1 MLLTGR
7 AFGLLRSVSLYV
19 RKPNSSAPPECKL
32 MEILTEMRKTHAKL
46 KPKLKPK
53 FKRKRNSTRGLRAT
67 AEPGAADSS
76 SSGQL
81 PRPELLAAL
90 PVLQREFYN
99 RDPRQVARELLGKIL
114 VRGHGR
120 GALSGRIVEVEV
132 YLGENDLAAHAAF
145 GITPRNAVL
154 FGAPGHAYV
163 YLSYG
168 LHYCLNV
175 SCMPLGDAGC
185 VLFRAVEPLTGL
197 DVMARNRGL
206 SPGKIAHPRLL
217 ASGPARICQ
226 AFAITRA
233 RDNGKDLT
241 SEKSDLQIVD
251 DRFVPE
257 SITIGKRIGITKS
270 PELPLRYYISA
281 NKFISR

>member
-1 MLLTGR
+1 
-7 AFGLLRSVSLYV
+7 
-19 RKPNSSAPPECKL
+19 
-32 MEILTEMRKTHAKL
+32 MRKTRAKL

-53 FKRKRNSTRGLRAT
+53 RNSARGLRAT
-67 AEPGAADSS
+67 PKPDGPHSS

-81 PRPELLAAL
+81 LRPESLAEM

-99 RDPRQVARELLGKIL
+99 RDPQEIARELLGKIL
-114 VRGHGR
+114 VRGQGR

-132 YLGENDLAAHAAF
+132 YLGSGDLAAHAAF

-154 FGAPGHAYV
+154 FGPPGYAYV

-175 SCMPLGDAGC
+175 SCMPRGEAGC
-185 VLFRAVEPLTGL
+185 VLFRAVQPLTGL
-197 DVMARNRGL
+197 TVMARNRRI
-206 SPGKIAHPRLL
+206 PADEMAHPRLL

-226 AFAITRA
+226 AFAITRT

-241 SEKSDLQIVD
+241 SEKSDLRIVD
-251 DRFVPE
+251 DGFVPQ
-257 SITIGKRIGITKS
+257 SIVVGKRIGITKS
-270 PELPLRYYISA
+270 PELPLRYYIER
-281 NKFISR
+281 NQFVSR